1 MSKKKI
7 VATFSRGIAKK
18 NEIKKCL
25 KVEKILLNPSDNTA
39 VDYVVG
45 WGRKPNTVKPRAYA
59 KKNNLVFYSLEQGFL
74 HSMGQEVLGYN
85 SLSLVKDKQG
95 IYYDATRT
103 SDLEDM
109 LSSVDEDKFS
119 QELIDR
125 AQKAIK
131 RIIQSNISKYNNGSL
146 HFDDSLFD
154 SAKIVLIIDQIA
166 GDMSLKYG
174 YVNTSTF
181 DDMMQ
186 AALKENPYAQIVVK
200 THPDVITG
208 RKKGCIN
215 LQEKHHRVTVISE
228 NINPLVLLR
237 KVDAVYV
244 ATSQMGF
251 EALMLGKRVICFGI
265 PFYAGW
271 GLTEDR
277 ANKDLPVWQRRNK
290 ERSLEE
296 VFTAAY
302 IHYSLYLDPNL
313 NEPCDLED
321 IISHFEKQFASGR
334 QTQIINKNNRI
345 NWFSRLVQKINQLF

>member
-1 MSKKKI
+1 
-7 VATFSRGIAKK
+7 
-18 NEIKKCL
+18 
-25 KVEKILLNPSDNTA
+25 
-39 VDYVVG
+39 
-45 WGRKPNTVKPRAYA
+45 
-59 KKNNLVFYSLEQGFL
+59 
-74 HSMGQEVLGYN
+74 
-85 SLSLVKDKQG
+85 
-95 IYYDATRT
+95 
-103 SDLEDM
+103 M